1 MATQQLLTTDSYG
14 DQDFYFAQG
23 NSPEQFLEEGKRF
36 FDEIPT
42 DDLRSEEYNQTG
54 SVGNSRRRAFYL
66 ANTFEELK
74 AKIDTFIDMP
84 LIRSSIDAF
93 DGILEKIEMGGAF
106 DKSRLKATS
115 NPQGIFDFSLASQ
128 GLIRPPEYYS
138 EELAKDHPNLFYSQ
152 YTLDDGRVLSGLVP
166 PNLVQKKEGVNGI
179 VFYFPYEVGGK
190 TYDYLCKQRQVG
202 VTQALLENSSLKTK
216 MFGDM
221 QILEEYN
228 PLVVFRSK
236 NKKCYLLY
244 DKKGGKA
251 NYVELFVVQGGLR
264 DLSTEGMLLKVMP
277 VLLAADTLQKA
288 GVKTRIYAVRAY
300 YDGSNNV
307 FMTYP
312 IKNYNEDLDWNKIAL
327 HTADPRI
334 FRFQM
339 WRAITGWLNKKY
351 GNIGYDANKGYGYT
365 MYDGPRLKETFE
377 RYKNWAE
384 EQRGAGQSNQKE
396 VSRLLMLIST
406 IADPE
411 RLQEQWQNDRPEAI
425 KTIEEEFYRIMDRI
439 DIQLSVM
446 NKSANRITQRKL
458 EKGVSMANIKKYISK
473 DLIAESFAIPTR
485 GQNATK
491 PQTIQ
496 SILEKQ
502 NKLFDAYFEWA
513 NQN

>member
-1 MATQQLLTTDSYG
+1 MATQPLKTTDSYG
-14 DQDFYFAQG
+14 NQNFYFAQG
-23 NSPEQFLEEGKRF
+23 STPEQFLEEGKKF

-42 DDLRSEEYNQTG
+42 NDSRSEEYNKTG
-54 SVGNSRRRAFYL
+54 SVGGARMKAFYM
-66 ANTFEELK
+66 ASTFEELK

-106 DKSRLKATS
+106 NKSRLKATS
-115 NPQGIFDFSLASQ
+115 NPQGVFDFSLASQ

-138 EELAKDHPNLFYSQ
+138 LELADEHPNLFYSQ
-152 YTLDDGRVLSGLVP
+152 YTLDDGTVLSGLVP
-166 PNLVQKKEGVNGI
+166 PNLVQKKEGVKGI
-179 VFYFPYEVGGK
+179 VFYYPYTKDGK
-190 TYDYLCKQRQVG
+190 PYDYLLTQRQVG
-202 VTQALLENSSLKTK
+202 VTEALLQNPDLGIK
-216 MFGDM
+216 MFGEM
-221 QILEEYN
+221 QILAKYN
-228 PLVVFRSK
+228 PLVVFRST

-251 NYVELFVVQGGLR
+251 NYVELFVVQGGLQS
-264 DLSTEGMLLKVMP
+264 LSTEGMLLKVMP

-288 GVKTRIYAVRAY
+288 GIKTRIYAVRAY
-300 YDGSNNV
+300 YDGSNNI

-327 HTADPRI
+327 NVADPRI

-339 WRAITGWLNKKY
+339 WRAITGWLNKLY
-351 GNIGYDANKGYGYT
+351 GNIGEGNAGHGYT
-365 MYDGPRLKETFE
+365 MYEGPRLKETFE

-396 VSRLLMLIST
+396 VNRLLMLIST
-406 IADPE
+406 IDDPE
-411 RLQEQWQNDRPEAI
+411 RLQEQWSSNKQQAF
-425 KTIEEEFYRIMDRI
+425 KTIEEEFYRIMDRV

-446 NKSANRITQRKL
+446 NKSANRISQRKL
-458 EKGVSMANIKKYISK
+458 SKGENMASSKRYISNI
-473 DLIAESFAIPTR
+473 IAESFAIPTR

-496 SILEKQ
+496 MVLEKQ
-502 NKLFDAYFEWA
+502 NSLFDAYFEWA

>member
-1 MATQQLLTTDSYG
+1 MATQPLTTTDVFG
-14 DQDFYFAQG
+14 DQNFYFAQG
-23 NSPEQFLEEGKRF
+23 SSPEQFLEQGKVF

-42 DDLRSEEYNQTG
+42 NDSRSRDYNRTG
-54 SVGNSRRRAFYL
+54 NVPSSRRRFYM

-74 AKIDTFIDMP
+74 AEIDTFIDMP
-84 LIRSSIDAF
+84 LIRSSIDSF
-93 DGILEKIEMGGAF
+93 DGILEQIEMGGAF

-179 VFYFPYEVGGK
+179 VFYYPYQVSGK
-190 TYDYLCKQRQVG
+190 TYDYLCIQRQVG

-216 MFGDM
+216 MFGNM
-221 QILEEYN
+221 QILAEYN
-228 PLVVFRSK
+228 PLVVFRST

-251 NYVELFVVQGGLR
+251 NYVELYVVQGGLQ
-264 DLSTEGMLLKVMP
+264 DLTTEGMLLKIMP
-277 VLLAADTLQKA
+277 VLLAADTLEKA

-300 YDGSNNV
+300 YDGRNNV

-312 IKNYNEDLDWNKIAL
+312 IKNYSEDLDWNKIAL

-339 WRAITGWLNKKY
+339 WRAITGWLNKEH
-351 GNIGYDANKGYGYT
+351 GNIGDGNRGHGYT
-365 MYDGPRLKETFE
+365 MYEGPRLKETFE

-384 EQRGAGQSNQKE
+384 EQRGAGQTNQKE
-396 VSRLLMLIST
+396 VNRLLMLIST
-406 IADPE
+406 IGDPE
-411 RLQEQWQNDRPEAI
+411 ILQSQWQNDRPEAI

-439 DIQLSVM
+439 DIQLSIM
-446 NKSANRITQRKL
+446 NKSANRITKRKL
-458 EKGVSMANIKKYISK
+458 EKGDSMVDIKKYISN
-473 DLIAESFAIPTR
+473 LIAESFAIPTR

-496 SILEKQ
+496 NILEKQ
-502 NKLFDAYFEWA
+502 NSLFDAYFQWA